1 MSEAINNEINQLH
14 LEAVADEQ
22 AAADFKASLEGGD
35 NTEPTD
41 QAVERVPDMEMVGH
55 LNTVF
60 TMATAGLAPNW
71 NVQQEE
77 IEILSVAT
85 EAVLDKYM
93 PGAKESIGPEFMLLL
108 AVGGIVLPRMNVPR
122 HLPPPDE
129 QASQEAEQ
137 IKTDS
142 PAKVD
147 SNQFGDLAAFEEAK
161 GVINAG

>member
-22 AAADFKASLEGGD
+22 AAADFQASLTGESEAAA
-35 NTEPTD
+35 NEV
-41 QAVERVPDMEMVGH
+41 AERVPDMEMVGH

-71 NVQQEE
+71 NVQPEE
-77 IEILSVAT
+77 IEILSVAS

-93 PGAKESIGPEFMLLL
+93 PGAKDSIGPEFMLLL
-108 AVGGIVLPRMNVPR
+108 AVGGIVLPRLKTPR
-122 HLPPPDE
+122 YLPSPDE
-129 QASQEAEQ
+129 QANQEAEQ
-137 IKTDS
+137 FKPDS

-147 SNQFGDLAAFEEAK
+147 EDQFGDLAAFEQAK
-161 GVINAG
+161 GAINAG